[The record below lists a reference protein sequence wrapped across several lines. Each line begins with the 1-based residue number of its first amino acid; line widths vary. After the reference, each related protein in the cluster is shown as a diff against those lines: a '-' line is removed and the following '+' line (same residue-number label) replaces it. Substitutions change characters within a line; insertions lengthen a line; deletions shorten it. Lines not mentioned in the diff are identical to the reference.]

1 MKYKKILV
9 ALDRS
14 PQSDLVFEQALEIA
28 KTEEAA
34 LMLFYCVPLETQRV
48 GLYADVYGGEL
59 LNFSKE
65 MQTLFKQEKEEAR
78 KWLVDYCQ
86 KATKQGVS
94 TQWNLKVGDAG
105 SRIRE
110 LATLWDADLIVLGRR
125 GRRGLA
131 EIVLGS
137 VSNHVVHHAPCSVL
151 VVQGIEPSEDEK
163 LLTTTYSSRQ
173 GDS

>member
-14 PQSDLVFEQALEIA
+14 PQSDLVLEQALEIA
-28 KTEEAA
+28 KREEAA
-34 LMLFYCVPLETQRV
+34 LMLFYCLPLETQRV

-65 MQTLFKQEKEEAR
+65 MQTLLRQEKEEAQE
-78 KWLVDYCQ
+78 WLADCCQ
-86 KATKQGVS
+86 RAIAQGVS
-94 TQWNLKVGDAG
+94 TEWTLKVGDAG

-110 LATLWDADLIVLGRR
+110 LATVWDADLVVLGRR

-151 VVQGIEPSEDEK
+151 VVQGIEPTEDEK
-163 LLTTTYSSRQ
+163 LLATT
-173 GDS
+173 